1 MYFIDLLRKNYPKE
15 ETYSLSRECKQFFD
29 LFVALIN
36 EYINQLKAEMSGSG
50 MEFHFSN
57 KDLEGNVLTHSEIDL
72 FEILKEVIMKLKSH
86 VTKEAKGGLLED
98 KT

>member
-29 LFVALIN
+29 LFIALIG
-36 EYINQLKAEMSGSG
+36 EYIGQLKAEFQSEGKLSVI
-50 MEFHFSN
+50 ENFN
-57 KDLEGNVLTHSEIDL
+57 LDGNVLVRSEIDL
-72 FEILKEVIMKLKSH
+72 FGILGEVIGKLKTH
-86 VTKEAKGGLLED
+86 VTKESKGGLLED